1 MSFTTPVSLRSL
13 FATDP
18 SSTYRRSPS
27 LPRGWT
33 TNRQQRLDTLTAEC
47 TTMRDDLQTQ
57 RDACMQVDG
66 RTEDSSS
73 ERHCSSESLP
83 PRLRPNTEEEQQ
95 RSHLD
100 QGKHLTRQVSLAKQ
114 QFHSVITTSAI
125 ILHHQAMDGHCL
137 LHLASAQLPP
147 LCIQSKNNIPPRRT
161 MNNGTTHLNNC
172 GHCELMSQEQET
184 GHRYRRWCRRYSTV

>member
-13 FATDP
+13 FA
-18 SSTYRRSPS
+18 SSTHRRSPS

-66 RTEDSSS
+66 RTKDSSC
-73 ERHCSSESLP
+73 ERHCSSESL
-83 PRLRPNTEEEQQ
+83 RPNTEEEEQ
-95 RSHLD
+95 RSPLD
-100 QGKHLTRQVSLAKQ
+100 QGSHLTRQVSLAKQ

-137 LHLASAQLPP
+137 LHLAAAQLPP

-172 GHCELMSQEQET
+172 GHCELMSQET
-184 GHRYRRWCRRYSTV
+184 GHRY